1 MLHSSVE
8 CIIGSSALASLISRF
23 NFSPFFAS
31 TRENFYSSVRFCP
44 FIPSERKAAKNLFSA
59 RWKFMKIDEIAS
71 FSVSFGQENL
81 LRGRPTEIINFQLA
95 AGFSVC

>member
-1 MLHSSVE
+1 MPRLGEIFTRQYVSV
-8 CIIGSSALASLISRF
+8 
-23 NFSPFFAS
+23 
-31 TRENFYSSVRFCP
+31 P
-44 FIPSERKAAKNLFSA
+44 FIRERKAAKNLSSA

-95 AGFSVC
+95 AVLSVCWFLTPDLLRLDLSAASSAG